1 MLPSFKLFRKKWIII
16 SVVTILVITF
26 GYAINARYYYPK
38 LNNDAV
44 QLFIK
49 DKRRIPEQN
58 NSVYSIIGFNA
69 PDNIHDIHVFGLN
82 LVNETLN

>member
-58 NSVYSIIGFNA
+58 NSVYSIIGLMHLTIFMTYMCSA
-69 PDNIHDIHVFGLN
+69 LIWLMRH
-82 LVNETLN
+82 